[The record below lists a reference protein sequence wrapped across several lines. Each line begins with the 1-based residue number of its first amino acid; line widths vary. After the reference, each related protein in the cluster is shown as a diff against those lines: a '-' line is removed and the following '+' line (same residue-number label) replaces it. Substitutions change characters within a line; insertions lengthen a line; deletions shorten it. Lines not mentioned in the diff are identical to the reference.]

1 MIGNEHRRGS
11 EVNVTEC
18 RKSAKKKTALRNEL
32 SLTKVIFKLSIEMK
46 IEIITRFSVKFDIN
60 FR

>member
-1 MIGNEHRRGS
+1 MNIGGAAKWTWL
-11 EVNVTEC
+11 NVE
-18 RKSAKKKTALRNEL
+18 RVRKKTALRNEL